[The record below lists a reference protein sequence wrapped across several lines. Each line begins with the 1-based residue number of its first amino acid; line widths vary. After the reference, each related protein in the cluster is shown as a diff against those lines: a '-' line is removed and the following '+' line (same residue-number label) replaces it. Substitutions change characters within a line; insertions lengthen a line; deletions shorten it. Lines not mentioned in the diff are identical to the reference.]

1 MLWCCAYPLSYRYP
15 YTSYQA
21 RLPVTTRV
29 DNIRN
34 LARRHFTAHGH
45 HFFVGRALLVPVLI
59 TSRLPQPR
67 VQHISLHFHALRRL
81 CAHASYQHSKESRF
95 RLVWWKVGL
104 VAPRYAG
111 TETVTAQQPHSSPAG
126 PAPRIGKT
134 SVGTTRRESAFRESL
149 CETTVSVLAL
159 QTSTWVGACA
169 SPRHVRG

>member
-1 MLWCCAYPLSYRYP
+1 MLRLSVVISIKVGGKRY
-15 YTSYQA
+15 T
-21 RLPVTTRV
+21 TITRV

-111 TETVTAQQPHSSPAG
+111 TETVTAQQPHSSPA
-126 PAPRIGKT
+126 PRIGKT

-149 CETTVSVLAL
+149 CETTVSVLAFL
-159 QTSTWVGACA
+159 PGSVLVLLHDMCEDD
-169 SPRHVRG
+169 PRHFSP

>member
-1 MLWCCAYPLSYRYP
+1 MLRLSVVISIKVYLYLLPPTAYHPCRQCSKPCATPLCGPRPPFFLLAARYWLPSLLP
-15 YTSYQA
+15 YVC
-21 RLPVTTRV
+21 L
-29 DNIRN
+29 N
-34 LARRHFTAHGH
+34 LACDTF
-45 HFFVGRALLVPVLI
+45 L
-59 TSRLPQPR
+59 
-67 VQHISLHFHALRRL
+67 LHFHALRRL

-111 TETVTAQQPHSSPAG
+111 TETVTVQQPHSS

-134 SVGTTRRESAFRESL
+134 SDGTTRRESAFRESL